1 MGCEQRAMA
10 SAEVDLRPPFADSP
24 AHTSHAESEATPAGE
39 QVLMPGVA
47 PVSTGDLIA
56 LRAAKSLASSTPQKP
71 LDIGLFD
78 EAARNQLSLF

>member
-1 MGCEQRAMA
+1 MA
-10 SAEVDLRPPFADSP
+10 SAEVDLHPPFTDSP
-24 AHTSHAESEATPAGE
+24 THISCADSEATPAGE
-39 QVLMPGVA
+39 QVLIPSVA

-56 LRAAKSLASSTPQKP
+56 LRAAKPLASTPQKP